1 MLGNTKGKMINQ
13 YVPDYVLYDL
23 ETTGTSSKYD
33 EVIEISAVKVKNG
46 VVTEEFSQLVNPGR
60 PIPSAAS
67 AVNHITDDM
76 VAFAPMFDS
85 VLQQFLAFIGDDVL
99 AGHNINRFDMK
110 FLYRDCER
118 YFGQTLTN
126 DYIDT
131 LKLARLCLPELSHH
145 RLEDLAQY
153 YGISTAG
160 AHRAL
165 NDCRMNQQVFEKL
178 AKELDGTTGRNIEIK
193 AFLWTYE
200 REGYINLNV
209 KADPQWRDFWRST
222 YASVIPGWHQ
232 NKDHWNTIILDGT
245 VPEQEIQRMIA
256 ESYDLVT
263 DSPTRRIYEAVKKIP
278 RGKVATYGQVA
289 EMAGNKKMAR
299 AVGNALHK
307 NPDPEKIPCYRVVN
321 AKGELAGEFAFG
333 GEGAQA
339 RLLQADG
346 IAVVDG
352 RVDLKIYGI

>member
-1 MLGNTKGKMINQ
+1 MLGNTKGKLINQ

-145 RLEDLAQY
+145 RLGDLAQY

-165 NDCRMNQQVFEKL
+165 NDCRMNQQIFEKL

-193 AFLWTYE
+193 NCPVCGQPLKKKE
-200 REGYINLNV
+200 RKVRRVLGMYGISDMQIYRKYMRGCN
-209 KADPQWRDFWRST
+209 
-222 YASVIPGWHQ
+222 
-232 NKDHWNTIILDGT
+232 
-245 VPEQEIQRMIA
+245 
-256 ESYDLVT
+256 
-263 DSPTRRIYEAVKKIP
+263 RIYQQHICNFIII
-278 RGKVATYGQVA
+278 RGYFHCFH
-289 EMAGNKKMAR
+289 
-299 AVGNALHK
+299 L
-307 NPDPEKIPCYRVVN
+307 
-321 AKGELAGEFAFG
+321 
-333 GEGAQA
+333 
-339 RLLQADG
+339 
-346 IAVVDG
+346 
-352 RVDLKIYGI
+352 

>member
-1 MLGNTKGKMINQ
+1 MLGNTKGKLINQ

-46 VVTEEFSQLVNPGR
+46 EVTEEFSQLVNPGR
-60 PIPSAAS
+60 PIPYAAS

-85 VLQQFLAFIGDDVL
+85 VLQQFLVFIGDDVL
-99 AGHNINRFDMK
+99 VGHNINSFDMK

-145 RLEDLAQY
+145 RLGDLAQY

-178 AKELDGTTGRNIEIK
+178 AKELDG
-193 AFLWTYE
+193 
-200 REGYINLNV
+200 
-209 KADPQWRDFWRST
+209 
-222 YASVIPGWHQ
+222 
-232 NKDHWNTIILDGT
+232 
-245 VPEQEIQRMIA
+245 
-256 ESYDLVT
+256 
-263 DSPTRRIYEAVKKIP
+263 
-278 RGKVATYGQVA
+278 
-289 EMAGNKKMAR
+289 NKKLSGVWA
-299 AVGNALHK
+299 AT
-307 NPDPEKIPCYRVVN
+307 EKTKRKIRGVLGMHGISEMQIHRKYMIY
-321 AKGELAGEFAFG
+321 
-333 GEGAQA
+333 
-339 RLLQADG
+339 DG
-346 IAVVDG
+346 KTVRRNV
-352 RVDLKIYGI
+352 

>member
-76 VAFAPMFDS
+76 VA
-85 VLQQFLAFIGDDVL
+85 
-99 AGHNINRFDMK
+99 GHNINRFDMK

-145 RLEDLAQY
+145 RLGDLAQY

-178 AKELDGTTGRNIEIK
+178 AKELDGTTGRRMEIK
-193 AFLWTYE
+193 NCPVCGQPL
-200 REGYINLNV
+200 
-209 KADPQWRDFWRST
+209 
-222 YASVIPGWHQ
+222 
-232 NKDHWNTIILDGT
+232 
-245 VPEQEIQRMIA
+245 
-256 ESYDLVT
+256 
-263 DSPTRRIYEAVKKIP
+263 KK
-278 RGKVATYGQVA
+278 RNG
-289 EMAGNKKMAR
+289 R
-299 AVGNALHK
+299 F
-307 NPDPEKIPCYRVVN
+307 
-321 AKGELAGEFAFG
+321 GEFWGCTGFPKCRYT
-333 GEGAQA
+333 EN
-339 RLLQADG
+339 
-346 IAVVDG
+346 I
-352 RVDLKIYGI
+352 